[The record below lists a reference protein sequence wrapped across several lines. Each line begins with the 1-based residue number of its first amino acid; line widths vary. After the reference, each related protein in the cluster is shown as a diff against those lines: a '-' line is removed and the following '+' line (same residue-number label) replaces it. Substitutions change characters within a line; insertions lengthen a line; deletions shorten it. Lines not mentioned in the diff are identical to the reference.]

1 VNRYG
6 FVGIWVGCMA
16 LSLMGCKRSGPQVAP
31 PETPVVPVSHPLKD
45 QVTDF
50 VEYTGR
56 INAVQS
62 VVVVPRVTGYLV
74 SMPFR
79 EGAYVKEGQLLFEI
93 DPRPYLAQLEAADA
107 QVALNEAS
115 VKYAQAT
122 NERFKALA
130 KKQSG
135 AVSER
140 ELDQY
145 QALEDQAI
153 ANLKLAKANLTTA
166 QLNLEWTKVTS
177 RIDGLISRYFVTEG
191 NLVLQDQTQLSTVV
205 SQDPM
210 HAYFDM
216 DESTLLRIK
225 NGVNDGTIQQV
236 KGGHVPVEMGLVSE
250 EGYPRQ
256 GRLNFVDNQIN
267 PATGSISVRGEFAN
281 PKPISGQQPV
291 PVSTTSVVGMLA
303 APLGPG
309 PLMAPPAPLFPETI
323 GTRVL
328 VPGMFVRIRLPIGQP
343 HPALLVIDRA
353 ITSDQGIKYVYV
365 LGKDNKVESKKVQ
378 TGALRDDGLR
388 VIEKGL
394 DATDWV
400 VIGALQQVRPRMVIQ
415 PDQVTMPSL
424 TTPASKTG
432 QQPVG
437 GKAAGKKA
445 KS

>member
-1 VNRYG
+1 VNRYF
-6 FVGIWVGCMA
+6 FVGIWVGCA
-16 LSLMGCKRSGPQVAP
+16 VLSLMGCQRGGPPLAP
-31 PETPVVPVSHPLKD
+31 PETPIIPVSHPLKD
-45 QVTDF
+45 QVTDY

-56 INAVQS
+56 INPVQAVT
-62 VVVVPRVTGYLV
+62 VVPRVTGYLV
-74 SMPFR
+74 SMPFK
-79 EGAYVKEGQLLFEI
+79 EGAYVKEDQLLFEI
-93 DPRPYLAQLEAADA
+93 DARPYQAQLEAAQA

-115 VKYAQAT
+115 VKYAKAT

-135 AVSER
+135 AVAER

-145 QALEDQAI
+145 QALEEQAI
-153 ANLKLAKANLTTA
+153 ANLKLANANLTSA
-166 QLNLEWTKVTS
+166 QLNLDWTKVTS
-177 RIDGLISRYFVTEG
+177 RVDGQISRYFVTEG
-191 NLVLQDQTQLSTVV
+191 NLVLQDQTQLTTVV

-225 NGVNDGTIQQV
+225 NGINDGTIQV
-236 KGGHVPVEMGLVSE
+236 KSGHVPVDMGLVSE

-281 PKPISGQQPV
+281 PKPLVGKQPPAV
-291 PVSTTSVVGMLA
+291 AATSVAAMLA
-303 APLGPG
+303 TPLGPG
-309 PLMAPPAPLFPETI
+309 PLMAPPAPLFPEKI
-323 GTRVL
+323 GTQVL
-328 VPGMFVRIRLPIGQP
+328 VSGMFVRIRLPIGQP

-353 ITSDQGIKYVYV
+353 ITSDQGNKYVYV

-394 DATDWV
+394 DANDWV
-400 VIGALQQVRPRMVIQ
+400 VIGALQQVRLRMVIQ
-415 PDQVTMPSL
+415 PDQVTMPSN
-424 TTPASKTG
+424 TTPATKTG
-432 QQPVG
+432 PSQAG
-437 GKAAGKKA
+437 GKGAGKKA

>member
-1 VNRYG
+1 VVRQG
-6 FVGIWVGCMA
+6 FSVIGMGWVLVSLLGCP
-16 LSLMGCKRSGPQVAP
+16 RSGQQVPP
-31 PETPVVPVSHPLKD
+31 PETPIIPVSHPLKA
-45 QVTDF
+45 QVTDY

-56 INAVQS
+56 INAVTS
-62 VVVVPRVTGYLV
+62 LVIVPRVTGYLV
-74 SMPFR
+74 NMPFQ
-79 EGAYVKEGQLLFEI
+79 EGVHVKEGQVLFEI
-93 DPRPYLAQLEAADA
+93 DPRPYQAQLEAAKA

-130 KKQSG
+130 KKQAG

-145 QALEDQAI
+145 QALEDQAF
-153 ANLKLAKANLTTA
+153 ANLKLAQANLTSA
-166 QLNLEWTKVTS
+166 ELNLAWTKVTS
-177 RIDGLISRYFVTEG
+177 PIDGHVSRYYLTKG
-191 NLVLQDQTQLSTVV
+191 ALVNQDQTQLTTVV

-225 NGVNDGTIQQV
+225 NGINDGTIQPV
-236 KGGHVPVEMGLVSE
+236 KSGYVPVEMGLVGE
-250 EGYPRQ
+250 EGYPHA

-267 PATGSISVRGEFAN
+267 PATGSIAVRGEFAN
-281 PKPISGQQPV
+281 AKPIFGQQPL
-291 PVSTTSVVGMLA
+291 PVTVTGATGLLA
-303 APLGPG
+303 TPLGPG
-309 PLMAPPAPLFPETI
+309 PLLASPTPLFPEKI
-323 GTRVL
+323 GTQLL
-328 VPGMFVRIRLPIGQP
+328 VPGMFVRIRLPVGQP
-343 HPALLVIDRA
+343 HPALLVPDKA
-353 ITSDQGIKYVYV
+353 ITSDQGSKYVYV
-365 LGKDNKVESKKVQ
+365 LGKDNKAETKKIQ

-394 DATDWV
+394 DGGDWV

-432 QQPVG
+432 PP
-437 GKAAGKKA
+437 ATGKKS